1 MPTLL
6 LRLAQ
11 LSSARGAVLQNL
23 ADSGATSTATN
34 SLALCLECLRLGR
47 LAGDVKKEDAD
58 TVSSV
63 IGQEHKTTA
72 LAHKHFKK
80 QDPVVFVFHEA
91 WLVNESLV
99 QAVAPFRTPLGIW
112 QKFQIPVGEQSLVA
126 AICKRCL
133 GPWRG
138 AGEPVRFARCR
149 IP

>member
-47 LAGDVKKEDAD
+47 LAGDVKKEDAY

-63 IGQEHKTTA
+63 IGQQRNTPA
-72 LAHKHFKK
+72 LAHKYFKK
-80 QDPVVFVFHEA
+80 QDLVEFLCHEA
-91 WLVNESLV
+91 
-99 QAVAPFRTPLGIW
+99 
-112 QKFQIPVGEQSLVA
+112 
-126 AICKRCL
+126 
-133 GPWRG
+133 
-138 AGEPVRFARCR
+138 
-149 IP
+149 

>member
-47 LAGDVKKEDAD
+47 LAGDVKKEDAY

-63 IGQEHKTTA
+63 IGQERKTPA
-72 LAHKHFKK
+72 LAHKYFKK
-80 QDPVVFVFHEA
+80 QDLVEFICHEA
-91 WLVNESLV
+91 WLVDESLV

-112 QKFQIPVGEQSLVA
+112 QKFQTPVGEQSLIA
-126 AICKRCL
+126 AIRK
-133 GPWRG
+133 G
-138 AGEPVRFARCR
+138 V
-149 IP
+149 